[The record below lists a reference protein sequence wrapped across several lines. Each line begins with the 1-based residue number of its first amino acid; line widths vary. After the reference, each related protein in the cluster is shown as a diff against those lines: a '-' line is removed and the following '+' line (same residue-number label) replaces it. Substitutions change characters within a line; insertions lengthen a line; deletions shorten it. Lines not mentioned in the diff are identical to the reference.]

1 MSPTPPIRVF
11 VNASP
16 VDVAPGTDV
25 RGALAAHDPE
35 LARRAIEGGALV
47 TDARGIDLPLDT
59 PLAAGSI
66 VRAVVRA
73 RRGEPDADAHA

>member
-1 MSPTPPIRVF
+1 MPPPGPIRVF

-16 VDVAPGTDV
+16 VEVATGTDV
-25 RGALAAHDPE
+25 RGALLAYDPE
-35 LARRAIEGGALV
+35 LARRADEGAALV
-47 TDARGIDLPLDT
+47 TDARGIELPLET

>member
-1 MSPTPPIRVF
+1 MPSPTPIRVF

-16 VDVAPGTDV
+16 VEVAPGTDV

-35 LARRAIEGGALV
+35 LARRAVEGAALV
-47 TDARGIDLPLDT
+47 TDARGIELPLDA